1 MSAGNVKL
9 IWITPDAERVIAYCA
24 RVSNPANQDNPD
36 ATKLLRYCIRNS
48 HWSVFEM
55 AGMCVEINTTRDIG
69 RQILRHRSI
78 HFQEF
83 SGRYQSYDALP
94 GAPLRECRL
103 QDTKNRQNSTPVDDE
118 ELEAWW
124 GAAQSRLRSEANGL
138 YQEALKRGI
147 AKEQARALLPEGLT
161 PSRMYMHGTIRDWLH
176 YVDLRSGNGTQKEH
190 TEIAKAI
197 GDILRQQVPTI
208 HAAMWGSNGGD
219 LAA

>member
-69 RQILRHRSI
+69 RQILRHRSF

-94 GAPLRECRL
+94 DAPLRECRL

-124 GAAQSRLRSEANGL
+124 GAAQLRLNGEANRL

-190 TEIAKAI
+190 MEIAKVI
-197 GDILRQQVPTI
+197 SDILRKQVPTI

>member
-1 MSAGNVKL
+1 MTAGNVKL
-9 IWITPDAERVIAYCA
+9 IWITPGAERVIAYCA

-36 ATKLLRYCIRNS
+36 ATKLLRYCIRNK

-69 RQILRHRSI
+69 RQILRHRSF

-83 SGRYQSYDALP
+83 SGRYQSYDTLP
-94 GAPLRECRL
+94 DAPLRECRL
-103 QDTKNRQNSTPVDDE
+103 QDTKNRQNSIPVDDE
-118 ELEAWW
+118 ELKEWW
-124 GAAQSRLRSEANGL
+124 DAAQSRLRSEAHYL
-138 YQEALKRGI
+138 YEAALRRGI

-161 PSRMYMHGTIRDWLH
+161 PSRLYMHGTIRDWLH
-176 YVDLRSGNGTQKEH
+176 YVDLRSDNRTQKEH
-190 TEIAKAI
+190 AEIAKAI

-208 HAAMWGSNGGD
+208 HAAMWGLNGGD